1 MEEFSLREEPGPN
14 CPLWWLKATFIPAS
28 EGRGRRSRG
37 GDGVVI
43 ELDGVELYFTKA
55 SVLRPV

>member
-1 MEEFSLREEPGPN
+1 MEEFSLREEPGSI

-43 ELDGVELYFTKA
+43 ELDGVEL
-55 SVLRPV
+55 